1 MFTAMRFTSIPLIL
15 ALRILNISN
24 ENSDIF
30 VSITTR
36 EHFWKVYSKFINS
49 FHKYLHMYSAPDAV
63 VGIWDMAIKNTTI
76 TTNNNK
82 REKSLSSWNL
92 HYSSCLSLG
101 SLRSRLWIRYLSANN
116 LFRSRWTGRYGSG

>member
-1 MFTAMRFTSIPLIL
+1 MFIAMRFTSIPLIL

-36 EHFWKVYSKFINS
+36 EHFWKVFSKFIINS

-63 VGIWDMAIKNTTI
+63 VGI
-76 TTNNNK
+76 
-82 REKSLSSWNL
+82 
-92 HYSSCLSLG
+92 
-101 SLRSRLWIRYLSANN
+101 
-116 LFRSRWTGRYGSG
+116 